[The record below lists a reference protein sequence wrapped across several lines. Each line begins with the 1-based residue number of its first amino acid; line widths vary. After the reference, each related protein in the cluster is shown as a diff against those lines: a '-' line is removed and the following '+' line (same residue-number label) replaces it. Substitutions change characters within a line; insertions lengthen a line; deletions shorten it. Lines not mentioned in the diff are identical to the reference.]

1 MELTIEQALQ
11 QGVTAH
17 NSGNLQEAERIY
29 QAILRSHPKHPDANH
44 NLGLI
49 AISVN
54 QIEAA
59 LSLFKT
65 ALDVNPMIEQFWV
78 SYIDAL
84 VKANQLKDA
93 KQAVKKA
100 KKKGFDSK
108 KLEVLLS
115 QSKATTDTKV
125 PSQAQL
131 DSLLKHYQNGRFGDA
146 ERLAIFIT
154 KDCPKHPFGWK
165 VLGAI
170 FGETDRKAEAI
181 NANQTAVALS
191 PQDAEAHSNLGITL
205 QELGRLEEAEASY
218 KQAIALKPDYVEAHY
233 NLGNTLKELSRL
245 DEAEA
250 SYTQAIALK
259 PDYTEAHSNLGITL
273 QELGRLEEA
282 EASYRQAIAL
292 KPDLAP
298 ALALAH
304 SNLGN
309 TLKELGRLEEAEAS
323 YTKAIALK
331 PDYAEAYSNLG
342 VTLEKLGRLNE
353 AEKSHTQAI
362 ALKPDYAE
370 AYSDLGV
377 TLEKLGRSNEAE
389 ISYRQAIALKP
400 DYTEA
405 HSNLGITLQELGRLE
420 EAEASLRQAIAL
432 KPDFPEAHN
441 NLGNTLRD
449 FGRLEDAEASYREA
463 IALKSDYAYAHNNLG
478 DTLKELGRLEEAE
491 ASYTKA
497 IALKPDF
504 AKAYDHLGDLLR
516 ILGKFED
523 AEVCYK
529 KYISLAPFEEPI
541 TKSMG
546 STFFAQGE
554 FQKALSL
561 FDSYN
566 TPDSRSDALKCLHAL
581 GNTKEIYK
589 RIEDAVEL
597 DDGNLRIAAF
607 ASFIAESQQKDTAHR
622 FCRKPLEFLHFSN
635 LSSKMENSNSFI
647 ANLIEDL
654 KNIKATWEPPNQ
666 SANGGFQSNGNLFR
680 YSNCNIVTL
689 KEIILNEIDA
699 YYEKFQNEHCSF
711 IEKWPAEKNLMGWYI
726 MLKEQGYHH
735 LHIHQSGW
743 LSGVIYLKVVPS
755 LNKNEGAIT
764 FNMAVSNISDSNLP
778 NIIHNPEVGDMVL
791 FPSSLYHGTI
801 PFSADTDRIVVSFD
815 LKPG

>member
-1 MELTIEQALQ
+1 L
-11 QGVTAH
+11 G
-17 NSGNLQEAERIY
+17 
-29 QAILRSHPKHPDANH
+29 SHPKHPDANH

-100 KKKGFDSK
+100 KKTGFYSK
-108 KLEVLLS
+108 MLEVLLS

-370 AYSDLGV
+370 AYSNFGV

-389 ISYRQAIALKP
+389 ISYRQAIVLRP

-405 HSNLGITLQELGRLE
+405 HINLGITLQELGRLE
-420 EAEASLRQAIAL
+420 EAEASYKQAIAL
-432 KPDFPEAHN
+432 KPDYTEAYN
-441 NLGNTLRD
+441 NLGVTLQELAKLD
-449 FGRLEDAEASYREA
+449 EAEASYQQA
-463 IALKSDYAYAHNNLG
+463 IALKPDYAEAHNNLG

-666 SANGGFQSNGNLFR
+666 SANGGFQSTGNLFR